1 MVEKTTDNDWTLREQ
16 YWRRRLGRI
25 RLGAEPVE
33 EQVAKYRRATWLV
46 TGVSGGLAAIFVALF
61 SAFRRPDIGAILAGI
76 LFLPVV
82 ALAWLDDAMTKVR
95 VARYLAE
102 ERAHRDQQ
110 AASGRT

>member
-46 TGVSGGLAAIFVALF
+46 TGVSLGLAAIFVALF
-61 SAFRRPDIGAILAGI
+61 SAFRRPDIGLILAGI